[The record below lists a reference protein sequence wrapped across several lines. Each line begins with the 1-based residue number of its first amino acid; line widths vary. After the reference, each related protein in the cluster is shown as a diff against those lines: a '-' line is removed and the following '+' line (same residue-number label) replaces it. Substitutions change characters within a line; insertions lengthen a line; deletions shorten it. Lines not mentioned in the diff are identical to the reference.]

1 MYRRGLDQGV
11 TIAQTLTAR
20 RNVVSGVRGQEAS
33 LLLSA
38 GEEFQNEQE
47 EQRASQPRGSPEVTI
62 HQRLRL
68 QLLFCALA

>member
-1 MYRRGLDQGV
+1 MCKRRLDQGV

-20 RNVVSGVRGQEAS
+20 RNVVSEVRGQEAS

-38 GEEFQNEQE
+38 EKSPRMNRKCKE
-47 EQRASQPRGSPEVTI
+47 RANPEGTI

-68 QLLFCALA
+68 QLLFYALA